1 MEEDDLEEDGT
12 GAAPQLTPFQQE
24 VLNAVAA
31 YEHKFT
37 ARALTDFVRGT
48 VGQVSRALDALC
60 DADIVTRG
68 GSGADE
74 LFWTGEEP
82 DGEPIMEPGA
92 APAGWQQPP
101 RPQQSGG
108 RAKAPAKTK
117 TASKRRAGAP
127 KKESEMDRF
136 RREGKALLDNKPR
149 VDGGLALAPCYDGGL
164 RDEDRWTVQPF
175 SVDLSAI
182 PSQQERDAAYARAK
196 NAFIMLEYD
205 RDDLYC
211 CEVPHALAKGVE
223 LRGDPRMPNG
233 ALWNDWLKDPGAMA
247 KAQPRLGAKGNLK
260 PPDWFLGDNLR
271 LSPRAVMAF
280 LGGDGSLS
288 FTKKSGLRLSIGLK
302 CTFENI
308 IFLLAVRRCIGTGGV
323 TVLGGPTDNY
333 YVTVTYQC
341 QNATVQKFV
350 ATHCYGA
357 VPRGDIMALA
367 RLSLRYC
374 RVRVSRDPERMEH
387 EEQAKLQA
395 KKVLAFVSN
404 DANKKKDLPDEGT
417 PERTTRFENQLKAGG
432 KAAFMEWFAFFV
444 LADGSVMIG
453 GEYKI
458 EFFQSDKSFLE
469 AVKRVLKTHGFD
481 FAVYDVGYRLDSFEG
496 DGYDRRKPFT
506 GCVRGGNARCHEL
519 AKALLPFYQGH
530 WDQVHHTAKAVALMA
545 SSKKPGDVRKDY
557 DQLMI
562 GVSDSIRAAAKKRKP
577 ASKKPASKKKPSK
590 KPAAKPAAK
599 KKRRRA
605 SKK

>member
-1 MEEDDLEEDGT
+1 
-12 GAAPQLTPFQQE
+12 
-24 VLNAVAA
+24 
-31 YEHKFT
+31 
-37 ARALTDFVRGT
+37 
-48 VGQVSRALDALC
+48 
-60 DADIVTRG
+60 
-68 GSGADE
+68 
-74 LFWTGEEP
+74 
-82 DGEPIMEPGA
+82 
-92 APAGWQQPP
+92 
-101 RPQQSGG
+101 
-108 RAKAPAKTK
+108 
-117 TASKRRAGAP
+117 
-127 KKESEMDRF
+127 
-136 RREGKALLDNKPR
+136 
-149 VDGGLALAPCYDGGL
+149 
-164 RDEDRWTVQPF
+164 
-175 SVDLSAI
+175 
-182 PSQQERDAAYARAK
+182 
-196 NAFIMLEYD
+196 
-205 RDDLYC
+205 
-211 CEVPHALAKGVE
+211 
-223 LRGDPRMPNG
+223 
-233 ALWNDWLKDPGAMA
+233 MA